1 MTMESS
7 QTGKEGLAIPKKGF
21 ATTEQSLATM
31 KEGFT
36 KSYQCCLPL
45 KESLA
50 KTEKSLAQLSRVLRH
65 LLDQICKTIL
75 TTPTTLKNTHYTEK
89 NLLYQ
94 TTLSTPNYIY
104 YTKLHRI
111 TPNFATLSQSRPTK
125 TIAPNYTE
133 LYLLHQTTPNF
144 TYCIK
149 QRLITSTTRNHTKL
163 HLLHHHSL
171 TTLTTPNYTYYTTIH

>member
-1 MTMESS
+1 MRKLIAAAKEGLAMTIESS
-7 QTGKEGLAIPKKGF
+7 QTGKEGLATPKKGF

-36 KSYQCCLPL
+36 KSYQCSLPL

-50 KTEKSLAQLSRVLRH
+50 KTEKSLAELSRVLRH

-104 YTKLHRI
+104 YTKLH
-111 TPNFATLSQSRPTK
+111 
-125 TIAPNYTE
+125 
-133 LYLLHQTTPNF
+133 LLHQTTPN
-144 TYCIK
+144 Y
-149 QRLITSTTRNHTKL
+149 TKL
-163 HLLHHHSL
+163 RDII
-171 TTLTTPNYTYYTTIH
+171 PK

>member
-1 MTMESS
+1 MRQLIAAAKEGLAMTMESS
-7 QTGKEGLAIPKKGF
+7 QTGKEGLATTKKGF
-21 ATTEQSLATM
+21 ATPEQSLATM

-36 KSYQCCLPL
+36 KSYQCSLRL
-45 KESLA
+45 MESLA
-50 KTEKSLAQLSRVLRH
+50 KTEESLAQLSRVLRH

-75 TTPTTLKNTHYTEK
+75 TTPTTLKNTYYTEK

-111 TPNFATLSQSRPTK
+111 TPNYTYYTKLHRITPNFATLSQSKPTK

-133 LYLLHQTTPNF
+133 L
-144 TYCIK
+144 
-149 QRLITSTTRNHTKL
+149 
-163 HLLHHHSL
+163 
-171 TTLTTPNYTYYTTIH
+171 

>member
-7 QTGKEGLAIPKKGF
+7 QTGKEGLATPKKGF

-89 NLLYQ
+89 KP
-94 TTLSTPNYIY
+94 TVPNYTS
-104 YTKLHRI
+104 YTKLH
-111 TPNFATLSQSRPTK
+111 
-125 TIAPNYTE
+125 
-133 LYLLHQTTPNF
+133 LLHQTTPN
-144 TYCIK
+144 Y
-149 QRLITSTTRNHTKL
+149 TKL
-163 HLLHHHSL
+163 REII
-171 TTLTTPNYTYYTTIH
+171 PK